1 MEPVVTK
8 AVELHD
14 LSRRY
19 GALYVLRD
27 INLTVSAGK
36 TVVLRG
42 GNGAGKTTFLRLLS
56 SKLRPSRGG
65 GKIFGHDLVKEA
77 AQVRSQIAYLTVLG
91 GSYGTLSAL
100 ENLDFAAKLYGKR
113 LNQEVLVET
122 LEQVGLGD
130 ARDKLTRT
138 FSSGMKKRLGVA
150 RLLLSDANLWLLD
163 EPYAALDENG
173 KSLIDD
179 LLVKAKTEGKTV
191 MMASHDLARSARF
204 ADSILELKQG
214 QLFASASVEMDPEEV
229 NAKVHIDTGAPAEHA
244 QKPKVAHV

>member
-1 MEPVVTK
+1 MTQGVK
-8 AVELHD
+8 AIELRN

-19 GALYVLRD
+19 GAVYVLRE

-42 GNGAGKTTFLRLLS
+42 GNGAGKTTFLRVLS

-65 GKIFGHDLVKEA
+65 GKVFGHDLLKEA

-100 ENLDFAAKLYGKR
+100 ENLEFAAKLYGKR
-113 LNQEVLVET
+113 LSQEE
-122 LEQVGLGD
+122 LEAMLERVGLTN
-130 ARDKLTRT
+130 AKDKLART

-163 EPYAALDENG
+163 EPYAALDEGG
-173 KSLIDD
+173 KTLIDD
-179 LLVKAKTEGKTV
+179 LLIQAKTQGKTV
-191 MMASHDLARSARF
+191 MMASHDLARSVQF
-204 ADSILELKQG
+204 ADSVLELRQG
-214 QLFASASVEMDPEEV
+214 QLFAASVPTVETQTR
-229 NAKVHIDTGAPAEHA
+229 ADTTANVQLE
-244 QKPKVAHV
+244 VAHV

>member
-1 MEPVVTK
+1 MTK

-65 GKIFGHDLVKEA
+65 GKVFGHDLVKEA

-113 LNQEVLVET
+113 LSQEALART
-122 LEQVGLGD
+122 LEHVGLGD
-130 ARDKLTRT
+130 AKDKLTRT

-150 RLLLSDANLWLLD
+150 RLLRSDANLWLLD
-163 EPYAALDENG
+163 EPYAALDEGG
-173 KSLIDD
+173 KTLIDD
-179 LLVKAKTEGKTV
+179 LLVKAKAEGKTV

-204 ADSILELKQG
+204 ADSILELRQG
-214 QLFASASVEMDPEEV
+214 QLFASAPVETNSEGI
-229 NAKVHIDTGAPAEHA
+229 NAKHVDTEPSADIHA
-244 QKPKVAHV
+244 QIPKVAHV